1 VVRPCCLNRPSCSA
15 TKKPAE
21 STAGTT
27 ATLSVVFCSPFGLVL
42 PAFAASPAQPESAIR
57 AIATGGARMRVRTRN
72 KVFLLMCGQQ
82 GGVRIV
88 KQEEFITLPF
98 KGNSGIYRVELPALV
113 PGTGNDTT
121 GCRAPV

>member
-1 VVRPCCLNRPSCSA
+1 MVRPCCLNRPSCSA

-42 PAFAASPAQPESAIR
+42 PALAASPPQPEMASR
-57 AIATGGARMRVRTRN
+57 AIARGGARMRVRTRN

-82 GGVRIV
+82 GGARIV
-88 KQEEFITLPF
+88 KQEEFSNLAF
-98 KGNSGIYRVELPALV
+98 KGNSGIYCVELPVLIPVA
-113 PGTGNDTT
+113 G
-121 GCRAPV
+121 RAGAGGLASM